1 MQDIVITGIGA
12 ITPYGAGADTLW
24 QALLNGTS
32 AISEMDL
39 FDLGGI
45 ACTRAG
51 VIRDCVPL
59 PGFEHAPRATRFAAV
74 ACHEALGGLTA
85 GERRRTALVT
95 ASNFGDLD
103 AGERALIPPS
113 APGFTPA
120 DARYCA
126 QATPADTLAEAFGLG
141 GLRLPFSLSC
151 ASGASAVA
159 TAANLITGGHAERV
173 LVVGYDALSR
183 YAWSGL
189 CSLRTM
195 TKDEVRPFDLNRS
208 GTIFSEGA
216 AALLIEQ
223 LPPNFRTL
231 ELPNVRTPLAY
242 LRGWATGNNGFH
254 MTAPAPRG
262 AGSAYVMREA
272 LRRADLP
279 PEAVDH
285 INAHGTG
292 TKPND
297 ATETQAIHDVFG
309 GRPIPVTSVKGL
321 LGHLLGAAGAAEA
334 VVSILSLRHGIIPPT
349 GNLQT
354 QDPECALDVVT
365 SPRALPLNCVLS
377 NSAGFGGCNA
387 ALVLTRDPTARED
400 ARPPSNFRTLE
411 LQNFR
416 TPPVAITGMGAICA
430 LGADA
435 EEIALALKEGEP
447 PPGFEAPDV
456 DPADCGVAPKS
467 FLDRASQMF
476 LAACGM
482 AFRQA
487 GLTSAQLAEMQAG
500 IFCGTAWGCLDT
512 AALFFA
518 DHILKGPRLVKPMLF
533 PHTYA
538 NTPVSLAAM
547 EWALTGPHQNSV
559 AGAAAS
565 GTALVEALG
574 LLRNGTAQ
582 AIAVG
587 GVDVLSETRLHA
599 FGSAWRPAMLLHGE
613 DAVRYPQGEAA
624 ATLMLQALPPQSV
637 PTQSAPAPIGRA
649 RADVG
654 PYLDIGYS
662 VLNIGY
668 SSPLGY
674 ILGAGLAPTAEEAT
688 RQALAQAGV
697 DATEITNP
705 APLCGDV
712 QGATTLLHICLA
724 LLAEHTGPCLI
735 LTSAPNTHIAIVVQK
750 AVRG

>member
-1 MQDIVITGIGA
+1 
-12 ITPYGAGADTLW
+12 
-24 QALLNGTS
+24 
-32 AISEMDL
+32 
-39 FDLGGI
+39 
-45 ACTRAG
+45 
-51 VIRDCVPL
+51 
-59 PGFEHAPRATRFAAV
+59 
-74 ACHEALGGLTA
+74 
-85 GERRRTALVT
+85 
-95 ASNFGDLD
+95 
-103 AGERALIPPS
+103 
-113 APGFTPA
+113 
-120 DARYCA
+120 
-126 QATPADTLAEAFGLG
+126 
-141 GLRLPFSLSC
+141 
-151 ASGASAVA
+151 
-159 TAANLITGGHAERV
+159 
-173 LVVGYDALSR
+173 
-183 YAWSGL
+183 
-189 CSLRTM
+189 
-195 TKDEVRPFDLNRS
+195 
-208 GTIFSEGA
+208 
-216 AALLIEQ
+216 
-223 LPPNFRTL
+223 
-231 ELPNVRTPLAY
+231 
-242 LRGWATGNNGFH
+242 
-254 MTAPAPRG
+254 
-262 AGSAYVMREA
+262 
-272 LRRADLP
+272 
-279 PEAVDH
+279 
-285 INAHGTG
+285 
-292 TKPND
+292 
-297 ATETQAIHDVFG
+297 
-309 GRPIPVTSVKGL
+309 
-321 LGHLLGAAGAAEA
+321 
-334 VVSILSLRHGIIPPT
+334 
-349 GNLQT
+349 
-354 QDPECALDVVT
+354 
-365 SPRALPLNCVLS
+365 
-377 NSAGFGGCNA
+377 
-387 ALVLTRDPTARED
+387 
-400 ARPPSNFRTLE
+400 
-411 LQNFR
+411 
-416 TPPVAITGMGAICA
+416 MGAICA

-565 GTALVEALG
+565 GAALVEALG

-587 GVDVLSETRLHA
+587 GVDVLSETRRHA
-599 FGSAWRPAMLLHGE
+599 CAGT
-613 DAVRYPQGEAA
+613 PQGEAA
-624 ATLMLQALPPQSV
+624 VTLMLQTLPP
-637 PTQSAPAPIGRA
+637 PSAPAPIGRA

-662 VLNIGY
+662 MLNIGY

-697 DATEITNP
+697 DATEIANP

-724 LLAEHTGPCLI
+724 LLSEHTGPSLI
-735 LTSAPNTHIAIVVQK
+735 LTSAPNTHVAIVVQK
-750 AVRG
+750 RSP